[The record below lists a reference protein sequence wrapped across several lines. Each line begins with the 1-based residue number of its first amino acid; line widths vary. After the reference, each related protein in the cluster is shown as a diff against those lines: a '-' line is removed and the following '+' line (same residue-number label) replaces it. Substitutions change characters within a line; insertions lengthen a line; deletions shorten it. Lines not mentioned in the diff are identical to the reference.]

1 MKRNKTMSENS
12 RPTRFKDLVPRWQE
26 QRENFK
32 KKFLRG
38 VVHAFAWTGMA
49 VLYYLAFSIFFDTP
63 LEYEMKHSTR
73 MLRQQYDS
81 LSRRYDTIE
90 KVLMNVIDRDRSVFR
105 TLFESDPYNFDTD
118 FEKKKW
124 EAQEKLLTKSNKELG
139 KLFLEKLR
147 SFEKRGSEQLFTL
160 ATLEQA
166 ADSLKDRLDNIPAI
180 QPVINKELTLLTAS
194 YGMRIHPFCKS
205 LAAHQGVDY
214 TVSEGSRVFATA
226 DGRIKEI
233 ITKRTSS
240 GNTVVIDHGNG
251 YETVYSHLGKIYARR
266 GDRVRRGDI
275 IAQSGNTGLS
285 LAPHLHYEIRHN
297 GMRVDPIH
305 YFFMELDYEEYQKI
319 VKIAQTG
326 MQSFD

>member
-63 LEYEMKHSTR
+63 LEYEMKHSTG

-90 KVLMNVIDRDRSVFR
+90 KVLMNVIDRDRGVFR

-166 ADSLKDRLDNIPAI
+166 ADSLKDRFDNIPAI

-194 YGMRIHPFCKS
+194 YGMRIHPIYKS

>member
-26 QRENFK
+26 QSENFK

-49 VLYYLAFSIFFDTP
+49 VLYYFAFSIFFDTP

-166 ADSLKDRLDNIPAI
+166 ADSLKDRFDNIPAI

-194 YGMRIHPFCKS
+194 YGMRIHPFYKS

-240 GNTVVIDHGNG
+240 G
-251 YETVYSHLGKIYARR
+251 R
-266 GDRVRRGDI
+266 
-275 IAQSGNTGLS
+275 
-285 LAPHLHYEIRHN
+285 
-297 GMRVDPIH
+297 
-305 YFFMELDYEEYQKI
+305 
-319 VKIAQTG
+319 
-326 MQSFD
+326 

>member
-1 MKRNKTMSENS
+1 
-12 RPTRFKDLVPRWQE
+12 
-26 QRENFK
+26 
-32 KKFLRG
+32 
-38 VVHAFAWTGMA
+38 
-49 VLYYLAFSIFFDTP
+49 
-63 LEYEMKHSTR
+63 

-81 LSRRYDTIE
+81 LSRRYDTVE

-166 ADSLKDRLDNIPAI
+166 ADSLKDRFDNIPAI

-194 YGMRIHPFCKS
+194 YGMRIHPFYKS

>member
-1 MKRNKTMSENS
+1 MARTR
-12 RPTRFKDLVPRWQE
+12 RPIKYATPRTPKQKAIRITFHVLVW
-26 QRENFK
+26 F
-32 KKFLRG
+32 G
-38 VVHAFAWTGMA
+38 AAI
-49 VLYYLAFSIFFDTP
+49 LYYVGFSLFFDTP
-63 LEYEMKHSTR
+63 VEYELKHSTDQ
-73 MLRQQYDS
+73 LRDEYTRLEARYDS
-81 LSRRYDTIE
+81 LRTVME
-90 KVLMNVIDRDRSVFR
+90 NVSERDRNVFNI
-105 TLFESDPYNFDTD
+105 LFESDPYDFDTEYETKRLATYESLLD
-118 FEKKKW
+118 KSDRQIILELKEKVRQS
-124 EAQEKLLTKSNKELG
+124 EATLTKLNESYLEL
-139 KLFLEKLR
+139 
-147 SFEKRGSEQLFTL
+147 Q
-160 ATLEQA
+160 
-166 ADSLKDRLDNIPAI
+166 RLLDTVGDGRNRIPAI
-180 QPVINKELTLLTAS
+180 QPVINQQLTLLTAS
-194 YGMRIHPFCKS
+194 YGMRIHPFYKS